1 MNQNSKCRVYVGNL
15 SWKVR
20 WQDLKD
26 HMRQAGEVVRANIIE
41 DFEGKSKGCGIVEF
55 ANEEDAAKAI
65 AELNDTMIF
74 GAFFNLFMHAD
85 RPIFVRED
93 REENS
98 QTYPRN
104 PRRYNR
110 DGNAMAANKEYVFW
124 GGGVKCGPTI
134 LIACRGEGVT
144 LIVSNLEYNTSW
156 QNLKDLFKT
165 CGPVAR
171 VDIMMHD
178 DGRSKGLA
186 KVVFTN
192 EHAAKKAV
200 AKFNDYL
207 LGGRKLGVRFA
218 G

>member
-74 GAFFNLFMHAD
+74 D

-110 DGNAMAANKEYVFW
+110 DGNAMAANKE
-124 GGGVKCGPTI
+124 
-134 LIACRGEGVT
+134 GEGVT